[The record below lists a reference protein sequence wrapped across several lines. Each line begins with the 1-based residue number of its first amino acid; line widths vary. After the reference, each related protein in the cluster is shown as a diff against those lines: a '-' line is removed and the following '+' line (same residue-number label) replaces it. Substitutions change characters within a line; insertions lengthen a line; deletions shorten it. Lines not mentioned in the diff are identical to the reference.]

1 MKQKMWLMLWFAG
14 LLYLVRYCNTH
25 GNTAHCQITF
35 IFSKAMMRSFADT
48 LHESVNIW
56 HNHCDN
62 LRKTISH
69 SFKIT
74 PSLSSIGLSIWNV
87 CDLIVRFLSLFLCSF
102 HLKDIPQL
110 LSSHASSG
118 YLLTMWLRAGR
129 RRNQAVIFKRRDA
142 CAQRLQVIFW
152 CIVVSKLP
160 AKKLMT
166 RLITTILF
174 FCKTTTVFG
183 SFYIGHTW

>member
-1 MKQKMWLMLWFAG
+1 MINLKNKSEIMKQKMWLMLWFAG

-87 CDLIVRFLSLFLCSF
+87 CDLIVRFLHYFYAHFTSKTFPNYSPLMP
-102 HLKDIPQL
+102 H
-110 LSSHASSG
+110 
-118 YLLTMWLRAGR
+118 
-129 RRNQAVIFKRRDA
+129 
-142 CAQRLQVIFW
+142 QVISSP
-152 CIVVSKLP
+152 CDYGRGGGGIKPLYSNDETHALRDCKLY
-160 AKKLMT
+160 
-166 RLITTILF
+166 
-174 FCKTTTVFG
+174 VDV
-183 SFYIGHTW
+183 